1 MGHTKEVYGLFE
13 KANALAVEALSTRL
27 LNQALSEEEFFGAL
41 NTLARF
47 QKRVTRPPIGQA
59 LFELGVNMTVS
70 IIYIPSSG
78 KEEMPWQFQGIAH
91 WTGNLMSNAV
101 SRASLYLHP

>member
-1 MGHTKEVYGLFE
+1 MGQTKKVYGLFE
-13 KANALAVEALSTRL
+13 IAIPLVVEALSTRL
-27 LNQALSEEEFFGAL
+27 LNQTLGEEEFSRTL

-47 QKRVTRPPIGQA
+47 QERVTRPPIGQA

-78 KEEMPWQFQGIAH
+78 KEEMP
-91 WTGNLMSNAV
+91 
-101 SRASLYLHP
+101 